1 MLLMGLLGSPALSNQ
16 AKSALKLTLSIMM
29 VPVIAGALL
38 TTAKPV
44 TSHAAATPKAMR
56 GTWYFGGAHNRQ
68 TLKVAHYSF
77 SDALGHYTGSQVTAK
92 YSKMKIKVAGYK
104 AKTVKFYRLT
114 TLMGD
119 RQTYAPYKLK
129 MGGHYHNVLL
139 VTPQSGNWHVYTHF
153 KPTKA
158 HYVQVRSY

>member
-1 MLLMGLLGSPALSNQ
+1 MGLLGSSALSNK
-16 AKSALKLTLSIMM
+16 AKSVLKLSLSMM
-29 VPVIAGALL
+29 VVPVIAGAVL
-38 TTAKPV
+38 TTTKPV

-56 GTWYFGGAHNRQ
+56 GTWYFGGAHHRQ

-77 SDALGHYTGSQVTAK
+77 SDATGHYTGSQVTAK
-92 YSKMKIKVAGYK
+92 YSKHKIKVAGYK

-129 MGGHYHNVLL
+129 MGGHYRNVLL
-139 VTPQSGNWHVYTHF
+139 VMPQNVYSHVYTHF
-153 KPTKA
+153 KPNKA
-158 HYVQVRSY
+158 HYVKVRVY